1 MRKVIG
7 RYQASK
13 SDEENPYWISF
24 SDIMSGLLIIFILAA
39 LALILELMERRERV
53 DLSLEELK
61 KAATVRQQ
69 ILTETRDELLKH
81 NIRVDLV
88 DNDRVL
94 RIPDDQLTFGSDR
107 YRISERGRETQERV
121 EMIGDVLYANII
133 KHSGQ
138 NYLDT
143 IFIEGHTDSQRSR
156 AFKEMGNWGLSTYRA
171 ISIWQFWNNVP
182 GKEGRFENL
191 TNLDSKKLFS
201 VSGYAASRRL
211 VEWEKGVEDFRKNR
225 RIDIRFTIKTPSLE
239 KLVDIQSA
247 F

>member
-1 MRKVIG
+1 MRKVLG
-7 RYQASK
+7 RYQASGA
-13 SDEENPYWISF
+13 DEENPYWISF

-53 DLSLEELK
+53 DISLEELR

-107 YRISERGRETQERV
+107 YRISERDQETQDRV
-121 EMIGDVLYANII
+121 KLIGDVLYSNII
-133 KHSGQ
+133 KYSGE

-171 ISIWQFWNNVP
+171 ISIWQFWNGQV
-182 GKEGRFENL
+182 GEEGRFEKL
-191 TNLDSKKLFS
+191 TNLDGKKLFS

-211 VEWEKGVEDFRKNR
+211 VQWEKGVEDFRKNR
-225 RIDIRFTIKTPSLE
+225 RIDIRFTIQTPTLD
-239 KLVDIQSA
+239 KLVDIQRT